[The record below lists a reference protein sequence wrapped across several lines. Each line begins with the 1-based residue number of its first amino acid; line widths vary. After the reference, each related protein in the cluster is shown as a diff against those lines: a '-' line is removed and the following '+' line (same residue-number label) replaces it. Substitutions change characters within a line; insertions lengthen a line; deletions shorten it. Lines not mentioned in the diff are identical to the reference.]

1 MDSFHHKLLSNE
13 ESVRPAL
20 RPATLTW
27 NQNRD
32 GLPIVDYSSPHVG
45 NDEKNIKG
53 RKGNHAESI
62 DGTAFKKV
70 LKETEG
76 LDFDVM
82 LQIKDKEKERS
93 GSSQDFKFQIL
104 IIQLH

>member
-1 MDSFHHKLLSNE
+1 
-13 ESVRPAL
+13 
-20 RPATLTW
+20 
-27 NQNRD
+27 
-32 GLPIVDYSSPHVG
+32 LPIVEYSSPHVG

>member
-1 MDSFHHKLLSNE
+1 MMKKH
-13 ESVRPAL
+13 
-20 RPATLTW
+20 
-27 NQNRD
+27 Q
-32 GLPIVDYSSPHVG
+32 
-45 NDEKNIKG
+45 G

-62 DGTAFKKV
+62 DGTAFKKFW
-70 LKETEG
+70 KETEG

-93 GSSQDFKFQIL
+93 GSSQDFKFLIL